1 MNNYKDFILGG
12 FSSSLSLSLFYPFEI
27 AKLRIQNHQ
36 ALKVHPIVYYR
47 GLVPSMFAVF
57 PEKGFKLFTYSYLK
71 DSGYSFFPSII
82 GTTVVQSLISTP
94 VEAMRIQKQLRLA
107 NKITYRGFHATI
119 IRDIIF
125 NSFLFGI
132 ADGKKDLPS
141 NIMAG
146 ISSSAIATP
155 FDYVKT
161 LYQSGQ
167 SHKEIYQIIKKSP
180 TKILKG
186 IAPRVASI
194 GGLYSMTFFI
204 YNNLKDII

>member
-1 MNNYKDFILGG
+1 MNNYKDFVLGG
-12 FSSSLSLSLFYPFEI
+12 LSSSISLSVFYPFEI

-36 ALKVHPIVYYR
+36 ALKVHPTVYYR
-47 GLVPSMFAVF
+47 GLIPSMFAVF
-57 PEKGFKLFTYSYLK
+57 PEKGLKLFTYSYLK
-71 DSGYSFFPSII
+71 DSGYSFAPSIL
-82 GTTVVQSLISTP
+82 GTTIAQSLISTP
-94 VEAMRIQKQLRLA
+94 VEAMRIQKQLGLV
-107 NKITYRGFHATI
+107 NKITYRGFHTTL

-132 ADGKKDLPS
+132 ADGKKDLSS

-146 ISSSAIATP
+146 VSSSALATP
-155 FDYVKT
+155 FDYIKT
-161 LYQSGQ
+161 LHQSGK
-167 SHKEIYQIIKKSP
+167 SHKEIYEIIKKSP
-180 TKILKG
+180 TKTLKG